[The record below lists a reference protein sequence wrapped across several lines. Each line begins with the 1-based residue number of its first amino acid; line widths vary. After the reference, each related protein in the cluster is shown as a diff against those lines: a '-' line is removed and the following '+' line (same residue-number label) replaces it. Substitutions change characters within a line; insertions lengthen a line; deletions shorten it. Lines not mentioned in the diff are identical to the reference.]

1 MFNWKELIASKKFKV
16 AVAAVICLL
25 VVDLANGQLSPNTI
39 DEIVK
44 IIMVYIGAQGIADL
58 GKAR

>member
-25 VVDLANGQLSPNTI
+25 VVDLANGQLSPTTI

>member
-25 VVDLANGQLSPNTI
+25 VVDLANGQLSPTTI

-44 IIMVYIGAQGIADL
+44 IVMVYIGAQGIADL